1 MGSQTT
7 VTGDICALS
16 HVRCKSLLTEVT
28 AGIERGEKMPPKE
41 RESHVK
47 LYCQTPDGRRAEIV
61 NLPMTEITAQIGHE
75 TILDDMNWSFT
86 FEVSDD
92 MMEALTT
99 TTKGLEK
106 VLEKIKE
113 ALEEYVNGVK
123 Q

>member
-1 MGSQTT
+1 
-7 VTGDICALS
+7 
-16 HVRCKSLLTEVT
+16 
-28 AGIERGEKMPPKE
+28 MPPKE

-61 NLPMTEITAQIGHE
+61 NLPMSEITAQNGHE

-92 MMEALTT
+92 AMEALTT

-113 ALEEYVNGVK
+113 ALEEYVNGTTGG
-123 Q
+123 